1 MKKKLLNKRL
11 VAVPAG
17 RLARLG
23 YITTV
28 TASVAGSVAL
38 GGMSQLVKRQRPVI
52 KDLLLTP
59 QNIFRITEQ
68 LAKMRG
74 AAMKIGQLVSM
85 DAGGLLS
92 PELAQIM
99 ARLRDNAYAMPP
111 AQLKQVLNTQFQ
123 NSWLAS
129 FKKFD
134 VHPIA
139 AASIGQVHR
148 AQLKDGRDLAIK
160 VQYPGVAVSIDSDVA
175 NVGVVI
181 KMSGL
186 LPKEFRLEAYLE
198 EGRQQ
203 LHKETDYVQEASN
216 LTKFKELL
224 EDAPQ
229 FAVPTV
235 HAEWST
241 SNVLAMDFMAGIA
254 IENLDSETQDVRDNV
269 IISLVELL
277 LRELFD
283 FGLMQTDPNFANY
296 QYKPDTKQIVL
307 LDFGAVTQIDPDLI
321 EKYKRLVFSGLSD
334 DIGGL
339 LAAISSIGFIDASTS
354 IEHRGRIIR
363 MVCSVFE
370 AILKGGTMDF
380 KSLELAEQ
388 LQAEGLALLEDGF
401 LPPVLPIDVL
411 LIQRKFAG
419 IFLLATRLAAQV
431 DIRKILR
438 KKTELFP

>member
-1 MKKKLLNKRL
+1 MENKLLDKRL

-28 TASVAGSVAL
+28 TASVAGSMAV
-38 GGMSQLVKRQRPVI
+38 GGMSQLMKRQRPVI

-74 AAMKIGQLVSM
+74 AAMKIGQLISM
-85 DAGGLLS
+85 DAGELLP
-92 PELAQIM
+92 PELGQIM

-111 AQLKQVLNTQFQ
+111 AQLKKVLNTQFQ
-123 NSWLAS
+123 NSWLSS

-160 VQYPGVAVSIDSDVA
+160 VQYPGVAASIDSDVA
-175 NVGVVI
+175 NVGVLI

-186 LPKEFRLEAYLE
+186 LPKEFRLETYLE
-198 EGRQQ
+198 EGRRQ

-224 EDAPQ
+224 EDASQ

-254 IENLDSETQDVRDNV
+254 IEDLDSETQDVRDNV

-321 EKYKRLVFSGLSD
+321 EKYKRLVFSGLSN

-339 LAAISSIGFIDASTS
+339 LDAISGIGFINAGTS
-354 IEHRGRIIR
+354 IEHRGRIIG
-363 MVCSVFE
+363 MVCSVFK
-370 AILKGGTMDF
+370 AILKDGSIDF
-380 KSLELAEQ
+380 RNLELAEQ

-401 LPPVLPIDVL
+401 LPPVLPISVL

-419 IFLLATRLAAQV
+419 IFLLATRLTASV
-431 DIRKILR
+431 NIRKILL
-438 KKTELFP
+438 KESKFFP

>member
-1 MKKKLLNKRL
+1 M
-11 VAVPAG
+11 AV
-17 RLARLG
+17 
-23 YITTV
+23 
-28 TASVAGSVAL
+28 S
-38 GGMSQLVKRQRPVI
+38 GMSQLMKGQTPAI

-92 PELAQIM
+92 PEIAQIM

-111 AQLKQVLNTQFQ
+111 GQLKQVLNTQLQ
-123 NSWLAS
+123 NTWLAS

-148 AQLKDGRDLAIK
+148 AQLNNGCDLAIK
-160 VQYPGVAVSIDSDVA
+160 VQYPGVAASIDSDVA
-175 NVGVVI
+175 NVGVLI
-181 KMSGL
+181 KVSGL
-186 LPKEFRLEAYLE
+186 LPKEFRLEPYLE

-203 LHKETDYVQEASN
+203 LHKETDYVQEAAN
-216 LTKFKELL
+216 LIKFKDLL
-224 EDAPQ
+224 KDASH
-229 FAVPTV
+229 FVVPTV
-235 HAEWST
+235 HPEWST
-241 SNVLAMDFMAGIA
+241 SNVLAMDYIAGTA
-254 IENLDSETQDVRDNV
+254 IDNLDSETQDVRDNV
-269 IISLVELL
+269 IVSLVELL
-277 LRELFD
+277 LWELFD

-307 LDFGAVTQIDPDLI
+307 LDFGAVTAIDPDLV
-321 EKYKRLVFSGLSD
+321 EKYKRLVFSGLSN

-339 LAAISSIGFIDASTS
+339 LDAISGIGFINAGTS
-354 IEHRGRIIR
+354 IEHRGRIIG
-363 MVCSVFE
+363 MVCSVFK
-370 AILKGGTMDF
+370 AILKDGSIDF
-380 KSLELAEQ
+380 RNLELAEQ

-401 LPPVLPIDVL
+401 LPPVLPISVL

-419 IFLLATRLAAQV
+419 IFLLATRLTASV
-431 DIRKILR
+431 NIRKILL
-438 KKTELFP
+438 KESKFFP

>member
-1 MKKKLLNKRL
+1 
-11 VAVPAG
+11 
-17 RLARLG
+17 
-23 YITTV
+23 
-28 TASVAGSVAL
+28 
-38 GGMSQLVKRQRPVI
+38 
-52 KDLLLTP
+52 
-59 QNIFRITEQ
+59 
-68 LAKMRG
+68 
-74 AAMKIGQLVSM
+74 
-85 DAGGLLS
+85 
-92 PELAQIM
+92 
-99 ARLRDNAYAMPP
+99 
-111 AQLKQVLNTQFQ
+111 
-123 NSWLAS
+123 
-129 FKKFD
+129 
-134 VHPIA
+134 
-139 AASIGQVHR
+139 
-148 AQLKDGRDLAIK
+148 
-160 VQYPGVAVSIDSDVA
+160 
-175 NVGVVI
+175 
-181 KMSGL
+181 MSGL
-186 LPKEFRLEAYLE
+186 LPKEFRLETYLE

-203 LHKETDYVQEASN
+203 LHKETDYVQEANN

-339 LAAISSIGFIDASTS
+339 LDAISSIGFIDASTS

-419 IFLLATRLAAQV
+419 IFLLATGLLPRLILEKFYGKKLNCSHEAAAPRSLV
-431 DIRKILR
+431 
-438 KKTELFP
+438 